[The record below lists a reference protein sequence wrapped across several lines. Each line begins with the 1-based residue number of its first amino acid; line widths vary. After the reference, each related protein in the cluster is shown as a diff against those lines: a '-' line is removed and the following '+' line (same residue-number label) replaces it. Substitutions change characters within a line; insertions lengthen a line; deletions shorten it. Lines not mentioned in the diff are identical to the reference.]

1 MDTQIK
7 DGDFVLDGRGRPV
20 VVTGLKEIL
29 QQIMIRLT
37 VKKGSFVYNPNLGS
51 DLYKLYQYSSDL
63 ESQAFLMVHEA
74 ISDMEDVFLEN
85 VTITQDD
92 NDSITNL
99 NVTVSINS
107 NKEELEVSL

>member
-51 DLYKLYQYSSDL
+51 DLYKLYQYSSEL
-63 ESQAFLMVHEA
+63 ESRAFLMVHEA

-92 NDSITNL
+92 NDSLTNL
-99 NVTVSINS
+99 KVTVSINS